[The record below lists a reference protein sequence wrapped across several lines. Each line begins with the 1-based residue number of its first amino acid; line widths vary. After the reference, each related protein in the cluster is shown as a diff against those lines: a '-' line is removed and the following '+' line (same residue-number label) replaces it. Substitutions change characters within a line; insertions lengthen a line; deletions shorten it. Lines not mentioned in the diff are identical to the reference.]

1 MLTTLAALYTLVWP
15 IPAITT
21 GQPMPAARLTTAA
34 SAAIE
39 PMTEAQKQAIKTV
52 MQDAASASQQAAFLD
67 TELYNGIVAE
77 QIPAL
82 LRFLNI
88 YCQGYLN
95 SPAFSQLPPPLRTSI
110 ERMTA
115 HTTRLLDIAPTRE
128 QHPKQY
134 TELYHALI
142 QEKDFLRQYCRE
154 AASIDWNRENAR
166 NTARFRFYYVEYLSR
181 PEIRR
186 LLASKAYRTKE
197 KQKTLLN
204 RALRDARFRRRNEYD
219 TPAQSTPEEQAAI
232 IRYIG
237 QAYIAGELAR
247 LEAPGKPE
255 EQSDIDTSGLPQD
268 LRNQLEND
276 QTEQRG
282 YSSKTS
288 RLILEKTGMCMEEH
302 MALLKTQLFDLLPT
316 RETEVRRRL
325 NLPDGDPDAIINRLS
340 LSEEQRKN
348 SETKLPNSSCRIGGK
363 TASPPTCSATSTH
376 RPCPPSP

>member
-1 MLTTLAALYTLVWP
+1 MFTTLAALYALVWP
-15 IPAITT
+15 MPAITT
-21 GQPMPAARLTTAA
+21 GQPQPAALPTIVGT
-34 SAAIE
+34 AAIE
-39 PMTEAQKQAIKTV
+39 PMTESQKQAIKTV
-52 MQDAASASQQAAFLD
+52 MQDAAAASLQAAFLD
-67 TELYNGIVAE
+67 TELCNDIVAE

-95 SPAFSQLPPPLRTSI
+95 SPAFSQLPAPLRTSI

-115 HTTRLLDIAPTRE
+115 HAARLRDIAPTRE

-134 TELYHALI
+134 AELYHALM
-142 QEKDFLRQYCRE
+142 QEKDFQQQYCQT
-154 AASIDWNRENAR
+154 AASIDWNRENTR
-166 NTARFRFYYVEYLSR
+166 NTSLFRFYYVEYLSR

-186 LLASKAYRTKE
+186 LLASRAYRTKE

-204 RALRDARFRRRNEYD
+204 RALRDARFRLRNEHD

-237 QAYIAGELAR
+237 QAYIARELAR

-255 EQSDIDTSGLPQD
+255 EQPDIDTSGLPQD

-276 QTEQRG
+276 QTEQQG

-316 RETEVRRRL
+316 REAEARRRL

-340 LSEEQRKN
+340 LSEEQRKKLRN
-348 SETKLPNSSCRIGGK
+348 ETSRLLLQDWRQNGIPS
-363 TASPPTCSATSTH
+363 H
-376 RPCPPSP
+376 R